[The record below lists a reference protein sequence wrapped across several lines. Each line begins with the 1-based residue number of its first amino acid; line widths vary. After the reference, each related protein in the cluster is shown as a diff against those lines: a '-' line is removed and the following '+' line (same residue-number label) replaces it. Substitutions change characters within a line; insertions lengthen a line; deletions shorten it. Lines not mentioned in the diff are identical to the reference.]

1 METEAETS
9 SSDEDWRLQAQLDVA
24 DAGGALHG
32 VLSRLRGP
40 DVVKEVQATVAH
52 DVVITHDGKLLFAYA
67 ASEAALATARS
78 AIENVLRADNINASI
93 LVSHWDVDLDE
104 WHQTDPPL
112 SGEAKRIDDDARRDA
127 QVVESRT
134 MVASSGKEVRAEF
147 ERSMLAWAQELGLAY
162 EVIEHPHMLTSQLAF
177 TVTGP
182 KRKIDEFAQGLRAEE
197 IQTMRAERTVM
208 MSPL

>member
-1 METEAETS
+1 MGTEATAS
-9 SSDEDWRLQAQLDVA
+9 STEQDWRLRAELDAA
-24 DAGGALHG
+24 DTRGALDRALG
-32 VLSRLRGP
+32 RLRGP
-40 DVVKEVQATVAH
+40 DVVKEVGAAVGH

-67 ASEAALATARS
+67 ASEAALKAARG
-78 AIENVLRADNINASI
+78 AIENVLRRDDINASI
-93 LVSHWDVDLDE
+93 LVSHWDDDLDE

-127 QVVESRT
+127 NTVESRT
-134 MVASSGKEVRAEF
+134 LVASSGKEIRAEF
-147 ERSMLAWAQELGLAY
+147 ERTMVTWAQELGLEY
-162 EVIEHPHMLTSQLAF
+162 EVIEHPHTLTSQVAF

-197 IQTMRAERTVM
+197 IATMRAERSVM

>member
-1 METEAETS
+1 METDTAGS
-9 SSDEDWRLQAQLDVA
+9 STDEDWRLEAKLDVA

-40 DVVKEVQATVAH
+40 DVVKEVKATVPH

-67 ASEAALATARS
+67 ASETALTAARS
-78 AIENVLRADNINASI
+78 AIENVLLRDNITASI
-93 LVSHWDVDLDE
+93 LVSHWDDDLYE

-127 QVVESRT
+127 HVVESRT
-134 MVASSGKEVRAEF
+134 MVASSGREVRAEF
-147 ERSMLAWAQELGLAY
+147 ERSMVAWAQELGLDY
-162 EVIEHPHMLTSQLAF
+162 EVIEHPHMLTTQVAF

-182 KRKIDEFAQGLRAEE
+182 RRKIDEFAQGLRAEE
-197 IQTMRAERTVM
+197 IQTMRTERAVM